1 MPTADQTLAWVFG
14 PNSPLLLKMVRI
26 SQASSSI
33 WASFSLHVWLVTL
46 LTLQE
51 TESLGAQKPLQ
62 RFNIPTHHW
71 PHEIQAQASQ
81 PFLEARHPACARV
94 IHSPTHLSNEHLL
107 NIH

>member
-51 TESLGAQKPLQ
+51 TEKALAHRSHSKGSISLHITGLTRFKPRPPGLFS
-62 RFNIPTHHW
+62 RPDTLLVPESFTH
-71 PHEIQAQASQ
+71 PPIYPMS
-81 PFLEARHPACARV
+81 
-94 IHSPTHLSNEHLL
+94 IY
-107 NIH
+107 